1 MKKRRVIAIVCLSL
15 LALLAGS
22 SLAATPDEATLRSW
36 VQKMK
41 NDSRGPFKHIRWFCN
56 DGTIQLP
63 KEYACSERG
72 GGVQHGEWTDRVK
85 RMRAGG
91 YYIANV
97 LAALDPEQ
105 IISTPGYSDL
115 YNQILIEKFFIAADN
130 GGVGLVGCSSGVDR
144 NHNGPLQRWAG
155 GQGAGNIT
163 NDRAPG
169 MATIWRGRGKGH
181 AAGQGVGNGNVGGI
195 RGAVVGN
202 SHGVS

>member
-1 MKKRRVIAIVCLSL
+1 MKKRRVIAVVCLSL

-56 DGTIQLP
+56 DGSIQLP

-85 RMRAGG
+85 ILRDNG

-97 LAALDPEQ
+97 FADVRAQEFLQDERHLDIVKQMVLERF
-105 IISTPGYSDL
+105 
-115 YNQILIEKFFIAADN
+115 LIEADD
-130 GGVGLVGCSSGVDR
+130 GWIFR
-144 NHNGPLQRWAG
+144 
-155 GQGAGNIT
+155 
-163 NDRAPG
+163 RA
-169 MATIWRGRGKGH
+169 RFY
-181 AAGQGVGNGNVGGI
+181 
-195 RGAVVGN
+195 RGALQTEDEARAGRELLLAL
-202 SHGVS
+202 VSDPYWRENQFVLLREAVRFFSPWPPGRPDN

>member
-1 MKKRRVIAIVCLSL
+1 MMKKRRVIAIVCLSL

-56 DGTIQLP
+56 DGSIQLP

-85 RMRAGG
+85 ILRDNG

-97 LAALDPEQ
+97 FADV
-105 IISTPGYSDL
+105 GYVSND
-115 YNQILIEKFFIAADN
+115 F
-130 GGVGLVGCSSGVDR
+130 R
-144 NHNGPLQRWAG
+144 NPTNTMVNNWQYSA
-155 GQGAGNIT
+155 GAGIDLVTYYDQVFRVDFAINRYREYGFFFHIET
-163 NDRAPG
+163 PFSR
-169 MATIWRGRGKGH
+169 W
-181 AAGQGVGNGNVGGI
+181 
-195 RGAVVGN
+195 
-202 SHGVS
+202 